1 MHITQRQVA
10 LGLQIVLL
18 VGLALITVS
27 QMAFGTPLAELAVNL
42 ASSIGAGVL
51 FYLYWRGW
59 RYAPHALM
67 IASTVISTLVPPP
80 PLFGVDTMLSLLIPP
95 VTALILGG
103 PAWIVGTALVSFAIG
118 VARSGAADLPPLPPF
133 YILYVIIV
141 GGMVLARLVTDTALE
156 SANAS
161 ALHAEEALHDSER
174 QSGALAAANRHMEE
188 QIAQQGRLLDLVA
201 TLEAPATPLAEGVV
215 FVPIVGAVDARRADA
230 LTTRILHEASA
241 RRARLVILDI
251 AGVAAID
258 VAVARGL
265 LDTVQAL
272 RLLGCDVALSGI
284 SAQVALT
291 LVDLEVDLRGVA
303 TVRSP
308 QEALARYITEAGDG
322 VTGLKRD

>member
-1 MHITQRQVA
+1 MHVTQRQVA

-18 VGLALITVS
+18 VGLALITIS
-27 QMAFGTPLAELAVNL
+27 QLMFGTSPAELAVNL
-42 ASSIGAGVL
+42 ASGVGAGL
-51 FYLYWRGW
+51 LLYLYWRGW

-80 PLFGVDTMLSLLIPP
+80 PLFAADTLLSLLIPP

-103 PAWIVGTALVSFAIG
+103 PAWIVGMALVSFAIA
-118 VARSGAADLPPLPPF
+118 VARSGAADLPALPPF
-133 YILYVIIV
+133 YILYAVV
-141 GGMVLARLVTDTALE
+141 VSGMILARLVTDTALA

-161 ALHAEEALHDSER
+161 ALRAEGALHDSER
-174 QSGALAAANRHMEE
+174 QSSALAAANRQMEE

-201 TLEAPATPLAEGVV
+201 TLEAPATPLAEGVM
-215 FVPIVGAVDARRADA
+215 FVPIVGAVDTRRADA

-241 RRARLVILDI
+241 RHARLVILDI

-265 LDTVQAL
+265 LHTVQAL

-291 LVDLEVDLRGVA
+291 LVDLDVDLRDVA

-308 QEALARYITEAGDG
+308 QEALAGYLNSDQNGFDMIT
-322 VTGLKRD
+322 R